1 MAGKF
6 SIGTIFKGIDQLTAP
21 LSKMQ
26 AKLGAFGK
34 TASSALKGANK
45 IADKGMAGIAKFSD
59 AIGIAGVASV
69 AGLGVVLKDTID
81 EGANFERT
89 MVFAAAQFPGMIKQG
104 TKEFEALQAAAR
116 KVGDETEFSS
126 QDAAEGLTLL
136 ATAGLSAEA
145 AIAALP
151 KVVNFATASKVE
163 FARASDIA
171 NDAMG
176 AFSLTSEDA
185 AKNAANMSRV
195 MDVFTRAAADSTTN
209 VEELFEAVKMGG
221 PIAKTAGM
229 SLEQFV
235 GYTEALAKTG
245 IKGGEAGTAIR
256 NMLLELGAP
265 SSAAVKGMA
274 ALGVRLAKTKSG
286 SIDLTAT
293 LERFSKATSKMT
305 RAQKIQALGNVLG
318 ARTIGPFI
326 ALMDAGKDEIDG
338 YVKSLDEA
346 GGTTEEMAKLLG
358 ADMLGALRNFSSLI
372 DGVKLDVFT
381 AIRPILSDLVKSTS
395 DWVTQNR
402 ELIKTK
408 AAEWLGAFRDHLP
421 EIWDWTKKIAAAF
434 AGFLAFAGTVKA
446 ITLAVE
452 AYTLATKLAVP
463 ITWLWNAAT
472 KANIASNLALTG
484 EVIALKAAQF
494 ASQIATA
501 AVTAATWLYN
511 AAITVGRVG
520 TMEFSAAAI
529 ASKIAQWA
537 SQAATVAV
545 TAATWLYNA
554 ALGAVKL
561 ATTEFTVATV
571 AAKVAQLAS
580 QVATWLANAAQ
591 TAYAIVVGT
600 SSGALGLFTGAA
612 WASVT
617 AIGAQAAAL
626 APFLI
631 TIGAVTAAV
640 LALYAAWD
648 QLNKLSESLSGSGGI
663 LGTIGKMVEMG
674 TFDPFKA
681 HDAAMNEKA
690 RQKRVEQD
698 NEARDRDKMQMVSP
712 AARAAAEAV
721 EASAKASVEGTITVA
736 PAPGAKATVRN
747 KPRTVPLKVQP
758 SGAF

>member
-59 AIGIAGVASV
+59 AIGIAGVASL
-69 AGLGVVLKDTID
+69 AGVGFEIKNILTH
-81 EGANFERT
+81 GAELENTLIRAGSAFEVPVR
-89 MVFAAAQFPGMIKQG
+89 KG
-104 TKEFEALQAAAR
+104 TAGFKELTDAAR
-116 KVGDETEFSS
+116 AVGRTTEFSA
-126 QDAAEGLTLL
+126 QDAAEGINSL
-136 ATAGLSAEA
+136 ATAGFSAKQSLL
-145 AIAALP
+145 ALP
-151 KVVNFATASKVE
+151 KIIDFASAGVLKLETA
-163 FARASDIA
+163 ADITSDTL
-171 NDAMG
+171 G
-176 AFSLTSEDA
+176 AFGLRSADA
-185 AKNAANMSRV
+185 ARNALNMGRV
-195 MDVFTRAAADSTTN
+195 MDVMVRAAADSTTN
-209 VEELFEAVKMGG
+209 VTELFE
-221 PIAKTAGM
+221 
-229 SLEQFV
+229 
-235 GYTEALAKTG
+235 G
-245 IKGGEAGTAIR
+245 IKVGGSLAATSGMQIEEYTGLLGVLANAGLKGSEAGTAIR
-256 NMLLELGAP
+256 NSILRLSNATPEATKTMKHLGIQ
-265 SSAAVKGMA
+265 V
-274 ALGVRLAKTKSG
+274 VRSKDG
-286 SIDLTAT
+286 SIDMTAT
-293 LERFSKATSKMT
+293 IGRFAKATQRLTKT
-305 RAQKIQALGNVLG
+305 QKSQALANIFG
-318 ARTIGPFI
+318 AYTVGPFLN
-326 ALMDAGKDEIDG
+326 LMNAGEDTIRRFILNLKN
-338 YVKSLDEA
+338 A
-346 GGTTEEMAKLLG
+346 TGTTTEMAGTMREATTAKIAKFFNVIEDVRLG
-358 ADMLGALRNFSSLI
+358 LFEAISDTVLQIADSVS
-372 DGVKLDVFT
+372 V
-381 AIRPILSDLVKSTS
+381 
-395 DWVTQNR
+395 WVTANQ
-402 ELIKTK
+402 ELINTK
-408 AAEWLGAFRDHLP
+408 AAEWIGKLRDNLP
-421 EIWDWTKKIAAAF
+421 KIWTWTVRIAEAF

-501 AVTAATWLYN
+501 AVAAATWLYN

-712 AARAAAEAV
+712 AARAAAEAA

>member
-34 TASSALKGANK
+34 SASTALKGANK

-69 AGLGVVLKDTID
+69 AGLGLVLKDTID
-81 EGANFERT
+81 QGANFERT

-104 TKEFEALQAAAR
+104 TKEFDALSAAAR

-176 AFSLTSEDA
+176 AFSLTSDDA

-195 MDVFTRAAADSTTN
+195 MDVLTRAAADSTTN
-209 VEELFEAVKMGG
+209 VEELFEAVKLGG

-293 LERFSKATSKMT
+293 LERFSNATSKMT

-326 ALMDAGKDEIDG
+326 ALMDAGKSQIED
-338 YVKSLDEA
+338 YQKSLEGA
-346 GGTTEEMAKLLG
+346 SGTTEGMAKLLS
-358 ADMLGALRNFSSLI
+358 ADMLGALRNFSSLM

-381 AIRPILSDLVKSTS
+381 AIRPILADLVKSTS

-408 AAEWLGAFRDHLP
+408 AAEWLGTVRDNLP
-421 EIWDWTKKIAAAF
+421 QIWSWTVTIAKAF
-434 AGFLAFAGTVKA
+434 AGWLVFAGTVKA
-446 ITLAVE
+446 INGAVVAYE
-452 AYTLATKLAVP
+452 AVTKAAAAA
-463 ITWLWNAAT
+463 TWLWNAAT
-472 KANIASNLALTG
+472 QSSILFNFRLAAEILAYRT
-484 EVIALKAAQF
+484 AQLAARG
-494 ASQIATA
+494 ATA

-511 AAITVGRVG
+511 AALTVGRIGTTKFTLATVG
-520 TMEFSAAAI
+520 AKVAQV
-529 ASKIAQWA
+529 ASR
-537 SQAATVAV
+537 AATVAV

-554 ALGAVKL
+554 AMTAVDL
-561 ATTEFTVATV
+561 VTRRVTIATV

-580 QVATWLANAAQ
+580 QAATWLANAAQ
-591 TAYAIVVGT
+591 TAYAAVVGA

-626 APFLI
+626 APFLL
-631 TIGAVTAAV
+631 TVGALTAAV
-640 LALYAAWD
+640 MGLYAAWN
-648 QLNKLSESLSGSGGI
+648 QLSKLSESLSGSGGI
-663 LGTIGKMVEMG
+663 LGTISKMVEMG

-690 RQKRVEQD
+690 RQARLEQD
-698 NEARDRDKMQMVSP
+698 LEQRDREKMQIISP
-712 AARAAAEAV
+712 AARAAAEVA
-721 EASAKASVEGTITVA
+721 EASAKASVEGAITVA
-736 PAPGAKATVRN
+736 PAPGAKATIRN
-747 KPRTVPLKVQP
+747 KPGTVPLRVQP